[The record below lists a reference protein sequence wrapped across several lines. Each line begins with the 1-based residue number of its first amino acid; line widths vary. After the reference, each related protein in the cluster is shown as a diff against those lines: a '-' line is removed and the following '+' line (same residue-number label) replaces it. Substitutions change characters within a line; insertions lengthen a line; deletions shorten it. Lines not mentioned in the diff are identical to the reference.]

1 MFGKK
6 SKALRKEYGLT
17 QKDCADI
24 TGHSQSSISVY
35 EKSEYPNAEYI
46 ALLCEHINMPLYKF
60 WLKEDEEKDP
70 LPPYIKPE
78 QAEILKL
85 INTEFDAETRIEIW
99 ELFKKALEGFAVA
112 SGLKIEK

>member
-1 MFGKK
+1 MFGNKI
-6 SKALRKEYGLT
+6 KALRKQAGLT
-17 QKDCADI
+17 QRDCEKI
-24 TGHSQSSISVY
+24 TGHGQSSISSY
-35 EKSEYPNAEYI
+35 EKAEFPNSEYVAKI
-46 ALLCEHINMPLYKF
+46 CKHIGVSLSEF
-60 WLKEDEEKDP
+60 WKDEGEADQ
-70 LPPYIKPE
+70 LPSYIKPE